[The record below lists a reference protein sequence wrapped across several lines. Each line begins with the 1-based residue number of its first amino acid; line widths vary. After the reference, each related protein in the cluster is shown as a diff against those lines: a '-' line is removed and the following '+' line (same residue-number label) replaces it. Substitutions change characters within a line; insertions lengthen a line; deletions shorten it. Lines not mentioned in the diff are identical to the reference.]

1 MKKLSLLLILLS
13 CGLSSL
19 MVFAN
24 DPIPTYSSNTV
35 TSKQIQLIRGQ
46 SMTLDELSSI
56 AKVSTARD
64 EQGNAVSL
72 ENKSYTIESYT
83 RGTVSVIPSNG
94 QEEDLI
100 TLDLS
105 NQ

>member
-1 MKKLSLLLILLS
+1 
-13 CGLSSL
+13 
-19 MVFAN
+19 MVFAD
-24 DPIPTYSSNTV
+24 DPIPPGSSNTD
-35 TSKQIQLIRGQ
+35 TSKQIRLTRGQ

-72 ENKSYTIESYT
+72 KDKSYTIESYT

-94 QEEDLI
+94 KEEDLI